1 MMQPGHVSLPNG
13 LGLDHPGEDGLPVV
27 TGAAPNELTS
37 SEDRDWLA
45 GTPWHKHVPAR
56 LEPVDAGRSGR
67 LNRMRRTRFDTWPC
81 PIARATDLI
90 GDWWTP
96 LVLRELFSGR
106 SRFDDIQ
113 ESLGCSRA
121 VLAQR
126 LNRLVDE
133 GLLVKVPYEE
143 HPPRVDYRLTEKG
156 RAFWDVLAAM
166 WRWGSDWMWPEG
178 EPPLVLVDRDDRHV
192 VRPLVVDERTGE
204 PLDVRRIRVAANRD
218 A

>member
-1 MMQPGHVSLPNG
+1 
-13 LGLDHPGEDGLPVV
+13 
-27 TGAAPNELTS
+27 
-37 SEDRDWLA
+37 
-45 GTPWHKHVPAR
+45 
-56 LEPVDAGRSGR
+56 
-67 LNRMRRTRFDTWPC
+67 
-81 PIARATDLI
+81 
-90 GDWWTP
+90 
-96 LVLRELFSGR
+96 
-106 SRFDDIQ
+106 
-113 ESLGCSRA
+113 

-166 WRWGSDWMWPEG
+166 WRWGSDWMWPDG

-192 VRPLVVDERTGE
+192 VRPLVVDEQTGE
-204 PLDVRRIRVAANRD
+204 PLDVRRIRVTANRD